1 MGFFNKMFGGSK
13 AGTVGSQEVPVME
26 IEDISKSRT
35 FREIEPIHVKTM
47 ELRSLIDVDEV
58 ANELRNGNIIILEIS
73 PLMNQD
79 PDQLKRA
86 IDQIKGICQAIGGD
100 IGRLTESKVI
110 ATPKFVEIQK
120 KT

>member
-1 MGFFNKMFGGSK
+1 MGIFDKMFGGSK
-13 AGTVGSQEVPVME
+13 TAGSQDVTVME
-26 IEDISKSRT
+26 IEDVRRSVAL
-35 FREIEPIHVKTM
+35 EPIQVKTM

-58 ANELRNGNIIILEIS
+58 ANELRGGNIIILEIS

-110 ATPKFVEIQK
+110 ATPKYITIQK
-120 KT
+120 KAS